1 MLVNLYLKLMTY
13 QLQKRPQKI
22 ENTISLLI
30 MQKGI
35 MNVVE
40 NRI

>member
-1 MLVNLYLKLMTY
+1 MGEIGIVINDLPIAKKT
-13 QLQKRPQKI
+13 PQKI